1 MLIARVTGNIVSTQK
16 HEDYVGHKLLLVR
29 SVDLDG
35 NPYGPELVVVDGA
48 DSDAGAGDLVLV
60 IQEGGSARHTARC
73 EHPGPID
80 TSVIA
85 IVDSIQTV
93 QGSLYG

>member
-48 DSDAGAGDLVLV
+48 DSDAGVGDLVLV
-60 IQEGGSARHTARC
+60 IQEGGSARHAARC
-73 EHPGPID
+73 DHLGPID